1 MANKPQNL
9 LAGLSNSKTRTFVIL
24 LGAIIVVGVIV
35 AIVRSKQTPE
45 DVLSKQ
51 GSQAV
56 PVPADIKAT
65 PGNVVPEKYRE
76 LQIQEN
82 ERRAQEAL
90 QKKSSAIP
98 TIIGAIGENSDK
110 GNADAAALEQALKNR
125 ERDKL
130 GKMGLGG
137 ADGNGFA
144 GGGAF
149 GAGGGAFGAGAG
161 GAGGLSGKS
170 AADRAREL
178 QEQRLREQREALERQ
193 RAEQERLKE
202 LERQRRLAEQQQRE
216 YEASVQKIA
225 SQMKNYA
232 NSAYAEWSKFPNQQ
246 YVQGDLATKP
256 YKRSTPEA
264 ISQDGT
270 PIGSGAS
277 GSGSDTRSGGASSR
291 ATRLGNVR
299 PSTKKVFIK
308 AGTIIF
314 GVIDTAVNS
323 DEPGPVLATIVSG
336 KYHGGKLIG
345 SFQHQAQQTSVII
358 NFTQMTVPKKVKS
371 FSVSAV
377 AIDPDTART
386 ALATDFDRHLLQR
399 YGSLFASS
407 FIQGYGQAITQQGTT
422 TTSPLTGA
430 TTTTT
435 PPLDNR
441 QIFFAALG
449 ELGKQWS
456 QAIKPYFQTPYTVY
470 VDKGTSVG
478 LLFLND
484 VDVTDEEG

>member
-24 LGAIIVVGVIV
+24 LGAIIFVGVVV
-35 AIVRSKQTPE
+35 AIVRSKQAPE
-45 DVLSKQ
+45 DALSKQ

-110 GNADAAALEQALKNR
+110 GNADAAALEQALKDR

-149 GAGGGAFGAGAG
+149 GAGGGAFGAG

-225 SQMKNYA
+225 GQMKNYA

-264 ISQDGT
+264 VTPDGT

-299 PSTKKVFIK
+299 PSPRKSLLK
-308 AGTIIF
+308 
-314 GVIDTAVNS
+314 
-323 DEPGPVLATIVSG
+323 
-336 KYHGGKLIG
+336 
-345 SFQHQAQQTSVII
+345 Q
-358 NFTQMTVPKKVKS
+358 VPSYLV
-371 FSVSAV
+371 
-377 AIDPDTART
+377 
-386 ALATDFDRHLLQR
+386 
-399 YGSLFASS
+399 
-407 FIQGYGQAITQQGTT
+407 
-422 TTSPLTGA
+422 
-430 TTTTT
+430 
-435 PPLDNR
+435 
-441 QIFFAALG
+441 
-449 ELGKQWS
+449 
-456 QAIKPYFQTPYTVY
+456 
-470 VDKGTSVG
+470 
-478 LLFLND
+478 
-484 VDVTDEEG
+484 